1 MCLSIKAGPTQEISL
16 PSDRFLPLFAPIRG
30 KRILVTDQ
38 CSAKTQKYKD
48 GDKTMTKRILMLLSA
63 AVLAL
68 AALPGASAQSTAPTE
83 VMFHWGTIHR
93 VTGQALAINFELS
106 DHFGWTTDLPVE
118 LRLEDKDGN
127 LIYDNSITVTPGH
140 AVSWVIA
147 VGPDVRIASKTIEG
161 DIYAAVGPTI
171 RTLQPCIKVTWPPG
185 PTSPVDS
192 MTPTL
197 EVMDVL
203 TGRVLDFA
211 NNPHTI
217 VGP

>member
-1 MCLSIKAGPTQEISL
+1 
-16 PSDRFLPLFAPIRG
+16 
-30 KRILVTDQ
+30 
-38 CSAKTQKYKD
+38 
-48 GDKTMTKRILMLLSA
+48 MTKRILMFVFA

-68 AALPGASAQSTAPTE
+68 TALPGACAQTTAPTE
-83 VMFHWGTIHR
+83 AMFHWGTIHR
-93 VTGQALAINFELS
+93 VSGQALAINFELT
-106 DHFGWTTDLPVE
+106 DHLGLTSPVAVE

-127 LIYDNSITVTPGH
+127 LIYDNSMTVTPGH
-140 AVSWVIA
+140 ATTWVI
-147 VGPDVRIASKTIEG
+147 VIGPDIRVASKTIPG
-161 DIYAAVGPTI
+161 DIYGVVAPEI
-171 RTLQPCIKVTWPPG
+171 RLLQPCIKVTWPPG

-217 VGP
+217 VGPEI

>member
-1 MCLSIKAGPTQEISL
+1 
-16 PSDRFLPLFAPIRG
+16 
-30 KRILVTDQ
+30 
-38 CSAKTQKYKD
+38 
-48 GDKTMTKRILMLLSA
+48 MTKRILMLLFA
-63 AVLAL
+63 AVLVL
-68 AALPGASAQSTAPTE
+68 AALPCASAQTTAPTE

-93 VTGQALAINFELS
+93 VTGEAMAINFELS
-106 DHFGWTTDLPVE
+106 DHFGLTAPAAVE

-127 LIYDNSITVTPGH
+127 LVYDNSITVTPGH

-147 VGPDVRIASKTIEG
+147 VGPDVRIASKTIAG
-161 DIYAAVGPTI
+161 DIYGVVGPDI
-171 RTLQPCIKVTWPPG
+171 RTLQPCLKVTWPPG

-217 VGP
+217 VGPEV